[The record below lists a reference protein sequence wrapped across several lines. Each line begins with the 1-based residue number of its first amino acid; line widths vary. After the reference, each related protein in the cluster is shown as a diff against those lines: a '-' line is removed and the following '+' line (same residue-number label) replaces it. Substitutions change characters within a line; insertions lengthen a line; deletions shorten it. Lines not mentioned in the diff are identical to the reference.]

1 MELFSFFVNG
11 FQSDF
16 TAASKNRS
24 FRETLQIVDCII
36 LTISGVPPA
45 LNKSILKTKILVGI
59 IIQVEPARLE
69 ERKP

>member
-1 MELFSFFVNG
+1 MELFAKVVNS

-24 FRETLQIVDCII
+24 FRETLQIMDCII

-45 LNKSILKTKILVGI
+45 LNKSILKT
-59 IIQVEPARLE
+59 
-69 ERKP
+69 